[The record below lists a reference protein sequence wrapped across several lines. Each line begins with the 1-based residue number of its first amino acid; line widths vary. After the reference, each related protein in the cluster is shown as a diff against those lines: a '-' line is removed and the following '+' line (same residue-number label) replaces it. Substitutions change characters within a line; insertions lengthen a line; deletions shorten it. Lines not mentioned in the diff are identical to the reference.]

1 MFSTMENNIR
11 LFNYRVTVPEG
22 TQRKAIV
29 FFIHDYNSGTMFR
42 HDFATMLAKEGYEFC
57 GID

>member
-1 MFSTMENNIR
+1 MDNNIR